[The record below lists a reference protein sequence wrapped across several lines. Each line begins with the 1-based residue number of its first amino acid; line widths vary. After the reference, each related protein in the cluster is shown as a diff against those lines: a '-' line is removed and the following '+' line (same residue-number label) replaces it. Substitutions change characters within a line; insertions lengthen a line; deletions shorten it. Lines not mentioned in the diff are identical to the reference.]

1 MENSLAS
8 GAARKLIYLPIIHTA
23 RDMGTLG
30 ASIRGMKLSMLGRQ
44 GLKQNA
50 AVVDKRW
57 EDLERIVSSL
67 PVPPGTVRVYQDGLP
82 VCGHE
87 QEIVSELALA
97 GHRNHGLL
105 LKLQARGAV
114 LMGTESP
121 ELLVEEY
128 QLAGAALASGAAAG
142 TAAGGQLR
150 QQQLRDTL
158 LEKRDRYI
166 GDRINRTLGAGESG
180 ILFMGMFHQVARY
193 LDRDIAVVYPLG
205 PPRARQ
211 RRAV

>member
-30 ASIRGMKLSMLGRQ
+30 APIRGMKLSMLGRQ
-44 GLKQNA
+44 GLKHSA
-50 AVVDKRW
+50 TVVDKKW
-57 EDLERIVSSL
+57 EELERVVSNL
-67 PVPPGTVRVYQDGLP
+67 PVSPGIVRVYQDGLP
-82 VCGHE
+82 VCGRE
-87 QEIVSELALA
+87 REIVSELALA

-105 LKLQARGAV
+105 LELEARGAL

-128 QLAGAALASGAAAG
+128 QLATAAFASGAAAR
-142 TAAGGQLR
+142 TELR
-150 QQQLRDTL
+150 QKQLRDML

-166 GDRINRTLGAGESG
+166 GDRINRTLGTGESG
-180 ILFMGMFHQVARY
+180 ILFMGMFHEVARY
-193 LDRDIAVVYPLG
+193 LDPDIAVVYPLG

-211 RRAV
+211 RRGV

>member
-8 GAARKLIYLPIIHTA
+8 GGARKLIYLPIIHTA

-57 EDLERIVSSL
+57 EDLERIVSNL

-142 TAAGGQLR
+142 TAAGTELR